1 MPEVFVLVE
10 RKNSLLAKFFSTFMV
25 VLTVIFVLLA
35 TLNFVFMI
43 PALLLSVV
51 CVVLRA
57 FLHREFEYSYFDGDV
72 RFARITNKSRRKALQ
87 GYSMEEV
94 LQIAPA
100 GDRSMHKYE
109 NDSQVKKK
117 DYTSGIHNV
126 PYYEMAVK
134 TTNGISLIKFEPDD
148 KYLDAVCMKFPQKV
162 IRK

>member
-1 MPEVFVLVE
+1 MGNEDLLPHVFHSLADLGGLLVGRVAYGDE
-10 RKNSLLAKFFSTFMV
+10 GYGFQ
-25 VLTVIFVLLA
+25 
-35 TLNFVFMI
+35 
-43 PALLLSVV
+43 
-51 CVVLRA
+51 A
-57 FLHREFEYSYFDGDV
+57 FG
-72 RFARITNKSRRKALQ
+72 
-87 GYSMEEV
+87 SMEEV